1 MKSKTYPQTQ
11 KTGVSL
17 FELAFL
23 ALPFLA
29 LTPNTF
35 VSPPLGHEGLATQEF
50 VFACAAAVFAG
61 LGLAQIFRARPPR
74 FKVSRE
80 HLLMF
85 AALGVFILWQT
96 ISLGWAPVVYDG
108 ARVAGV
114 WLGFA
119 IFFAAG
125 VLCLRKRSAE
135 WLHYALT
142 VVSVVLAISVIQ
154 ERLTYGMD
162 MRGVFFNHGISAE
175 LMVTILPLQVLAYLT
190 TEKKW
195 LAVSSFA
202 VAGLSA
208 IALLMGLRRGPL
220 IGAVVTLIAAG
231 LALVFRL
238 VKAQSKARIGIAAA
252 LLALA
257 VAAVS
262 VPYRHEIA
270 LRLEGATQLQS
281 EEGGLTARLRT
292 WITAWEMA
300 KGNAWIGVGN
310 AGYPSLYGAYRRAFV
325 SNPQHAKVAES
336 AGAEDFDEIR
346 SPLVHNEYLQIFA
359 ELGIV
364 GLLLFFAFW
373 AGVARTLGRR
383 IRGADNVPVIGALLG
398 LLAFGISSFAS
409 GFSLRYTPQAF
420 ILPCVLGVGFAF
432 ARSDQDTND
441 ESKSSFSLPK
451 AAAMAAATVALVASV
466 MFAARAFNVLASQRT
481 QGSLNLSV
489 PPVDFQFFPNNP
501 AGNEMLQRRYERAL
515 DFDSENAGAHLGY
528 GLLLFQMKQPDQAI
542 PHVEFASQRG
552 YSRPFANVLLAFAHE
567 QTGQVA
573 RAAEILGPCAASF
586 PQSFFVRVAYAEMLR
601 KTGKAEQARE
611 QQAAMQS
618 LNPHEA
624 QSWELAMRRNLE
636 EATAEARQR
645 GLIPPDKL
653 KPRLAASLVKAR
665 AYHYLKQ

>member
-50 VFACAAAVFAG
+50 VFACVAAIFAG
-61 LGLAQIFRARPPR
+61 LGLAQILRAQPPR

-85 AALGVFILWQT
+85 AALAVFILWQT
-96 ISLGWAPVVYDG
+96 ISLSWAPVVYDG
-108 ARVAGV
+108 ARVAAV

-119 IFFAAG
+119 IFFVAG
-125 VLCLRKRSAE
+125 VFRLRQRSAE

-142 VVSVVLAISVIQ
+142 VVAAALAISVIQ
-154 ERLTYGMD
+154 ERLTYGND
-162 MRGVFFNHGISAE
+162 MRGTFFNHGISAE
-175 LMVTILPLQVLAYLT
+175 LMVTILPMQVLAYLT
-190 TEKKW
+190 TRKKW
-195 LAVSSFA
+195 LAGFSFA
-202 VAGLSA
+202 VAGLCA
-208 IALLMGLRRGPL
+208 IALLMGLRRGPI
-220 IGAVVTLIAAG
+220 IGAVITLVAVG
-231 LALVFRL
+231 LALAFRL
-238 VKAQSKARIGIAAA
+238 VKAQSKARIGIAVA

-257 VAAVS
+257 VAVVS

-270 LRLEGATQLQS
+270 LRIEGATRIQS
-281 EEGGLTARLRT
+281 EEGGLTTRLRT
-292 WITAWEMA
+292 WITAWEMG
-300 KGNAWIGVGN
+300 KSNAWIGVGN
-310 AGYPSLYGAYRRAFV
+310 AGYPSLYGAYRQAFV
-325 SNPQHAKVAES
+325 SNPQYAKIAES
-336 AGAEDFDEIR
+336 AGPEDFDEIR
-346 SPLVHNEYLQIFA
+346 SPLVHNEYLEIFV

-373 AGVARTLGRR
+373 ARVARALGRR
-383 IRGADNVPVIGALLG
+383 IRGADNVPVMGALLG
-398 LLAFGISSFAS
+398 LLAFGISSVVS

-420 ILPCVLGVGFAF
+420 ILPCVLGMGFAF
-432 ARSDQDTND
+432 ARSDQGANN
-441 ESKSSFSLPK
+441 EQESSFSLPK
-451 AAAMAAATVALVASV
+451 MAAMAVVTVALVASV
-466 MFAARAFNVLASQRT
+466 MFAVRAFNVLASQRT

-489 PPVDFQFFPNNP
+489 LPVDFQFFPNNP
-501 AGNEMLQRRYERAL
+501 ASNEMLQRRYERAL
-515 DFDSENAGAHLGY
+515 DFDPQNAGAHLGY

-542 PHVEFASQRG
+542 PRVEFASQRG
-552 YSRPFANVLLAFAHE
+552 YSRPFANVLLAFAYE

-586 PQSFFVRVAYAEMLR
+586 PQSFFVRAAYAEMLR
-601 KTGKAEQARE
+601 KAGKIEQARE
-611 QQAAMQS
+611 QQAAMYS
-618 LNPHEA
+618 LNSHEA

-636 EATAEARQR
+636 EATAEAQQR

-653 KPRLAASLVKAR
+653 RPILAATLVKAR
-665 AYHYLKQ
+665 VYHYLK